1 MKKNYI
7 LTLILTLLISGFSFG
22 QGPMITII
30 SDGDCSGGN
39 PKMVEIYAQG
49 AVDFTLYSLEKQSN
63 GAASWGTT
71 TSLQSFGTVTDDFI
85 YIYSDS
91 SSEEVFSTEY
101 PSASPAVESGVVNI
115 NGDDGIRIIL
125 DSDGSVVDQYGVDA
139 EDGTGKPW
147 EYTDGYAKRID
158 GTGPD
163 GGFTASDWTYEK
175 SGLNGNGS
183 CQDGTIFED
192 VMGGVGVYTAPV
204 VYDLLEDFETALP
217 AGALAGD
224 SGMATPEVVAD
235 PATGGTNG
243 DVLKIVTSAGGN
255 GWQNAQLFFQGDL
268 LDLTTDD
275 KVVTVDVYSE
285 SAFMMLAKTATPS
298 NGGAESAT
306 DASHTG
312 SGWETLT
319 FDFSDPKDNTPVAND
334 IFGRILFFP
343 QWNGAGWNDSSVTTT
358 YVDNIKGTGYT
369 PPVVYDLI
377 EDFET
382 ALPAGALAGDSGMA
396 TPEVVADPATGGT
409 NGDVLKIVTSAGGN
423 GWQNA
428 QLFFQG
434 DLLDLT
440 TDDKVVTVDVY
451 SESAFMMLAK
461 TATPSNGGA
470 ESATDA
476 SHTGSGWETL
486 TFDFSDPKDN
496 TPVAN
501 DIFGR
506 ILFFPQWN
514 GAGWNDSSV
523 TTTYVDNIKGTGYTP
538 PVVYDLIEDFETA
551 LPAGALAG
559 DSGMATTPEVVAD
572 PATGGTNGDVL
583 KIVTSAGG
591 NGWQNAQLFFQGDL
605 LDLTTD
611 DKVVTVDVY
620 SESAFMMLAK
630 TATPSNGGAESA
642 TDASHTGSG
651 WETLTFDFSDPK
663 DNTPVA
669 NDIFGRILFFPQWNG
684 AGWNDS
690 SVTTTYVDN
699 IKGTGYTPPVVYD
712 LLEDFETA
720 LPAGALAGD
729 SGMATTPE
737 VVADPATGGTN
748 GDVLKIVTSAGGNG
762 WQNAQ
767 LFFQGD
773 LLDLTTDD
781 KVVTVDVYSESAFM
795 MLAKTATP
803 SNGGAESATDASHTG
818 SGWETLTFDF
828 SDPKDNTPVAN
839 DIFGRILFF
848 PQWNGAGWNDS
859 SVTTTYVD
867 NIKGIGYE
875 STPPT
880 GDNSVTIATT
890 QAWNSYVNVFSVSDG
905 SYQFGF
911 GDIEVADLRATAT
924 ETSVTLEPNISIWT
938 NESTNAVYFDQEC
951 CYSNSCSI
959 HRSKYLH

>member
-1 MKKNYI
+1 
-7 LTLILTLLISGFSFG
+7 
-22 QGPMITII
+22 
-30 SDGDCSGGN
+30 
-39 PKMVEIYAQG
+39 MVEIYAQG

-139 EDGTGKPW
+139 EDGSGKPW

-319 FDFSDPKDNTPVAND
+319 FDFSDPKD
-334 IFGRILFFP
+334 G
-343 QWNGAGWNDSSVTTT
+343 
-358 YVDNIKGTGYT
+358 
-369 PPVVYDLI
+369 
-377 EDFET
+377 
-382 ALPAGALAGDSGMA
+382 
-396 TPEVVADPATGGT
+396 
-409 NGDVLKIVTSAGGN
+409 
-423 GWQNA
+423 
-428 QLFFQG
+428 
-434 DLLDLT
+434 
-440 TDDKVVTVDVY
+440 
-451 SESAFMMLAK
+451 
-461 TATPSNGGA
+461 
-470 ESATDA
+470 
-476 SHTGSGWETL
+476 
-486 TFDFSDPKDN
+486 
-496 TPVAN
+496 
-501 DIFGR
+501 
-506 ILFFPQWN
+506 
-514 GAGWNDSSV
+514 
-523 TTTYVDNIKGTGYTP
+523 
-538 PVVYDLIEDFETA
+538 
-551 LPAGALAG
+551 
-559 DSGMATTPEVVAD
+559 
-572 PATGGTNGDVL
+572 
-583 KIVTSAGG
+583 
-591 NGWQNAQLFFQGDL
+591 
-605 LDLTTD
+605 
-611 DKVVTVDVY
+611 
-620 SESAFMMLAK
+620 
-630 TATPSNGGAESA
+630 
-642 TDASHTGSG
+642 
-651 WETLTFDFSDPK
+651 
-663 DNTPVA
+663 
-669 NDIFGRILFFPQWNG
+669 
-684 AGWNDS
+684 
-690 SVTTTYVDN
+690 
-699 IKGTGYTPPVVYD
+699 
-712 LLEDFETA
+712 
-720 LPAGALAGD
+720 
-729 SGMATTPE
+729 
-737 VVADPATGGTN
+737 
-748 GDVLKIVTSAGGNG
+748 
-762 WQNAQ
+762 
-767 LFFQGD
+767 
-773 LLDLTTDD
+773 
-781 KVVTVDVYSESAFM
+781 
-795 MLAKTATP
+795 
-803 SNGGAESATDASHTG
+803 
-818 SGWETLTFDF
+818 
-828 SDPKDNTPVAN
+828 TPVAN

-890 QAWNSYVNVFSVSDG
+890 QAWNSYVNVFSVSDD

-938 NESTNAVYFDQEC
+938 NESTNAAYFDQDAATQTPVAYIEAST
-951 CYSNSCSI
+951 YIENSSLANNALTFSGNVSTSDLGDGYTVIAFIKSLTSSYSQVAFKSVDISSTGDFTVTATAEEMSQAVIQYGFAVTGPLADPSDTTLGSVVIGAETLGIEDTDIVNVSVYPNPSNSNWNFRTPNTVITSVEVFNLLGKRVVLRKNNSTDI
-959 HRSKYLH
+959 AISTQGLTSGIYIARITTEQGTKSVKLIKE

>member
-217 AGALAGD
+217 ATALAGD
-224 SGMATPEVVAD
+224 SGMA
-235 PATGGTNG
+235 
-243 DVLKIVTSAGGN
+243 
-255 GWQNAQLFFQGDL
+255 
-268 LDLTTDD
+268 
-275 KVVTVDVYSE
+275 
-285 SAFMMLAKTATPS
+285 
-298 NGGAESAT
+298 
-306 DASHTG
+306 
-312 SGWETLT
+312 
-319 FDFSDPKDNTPVAND
+319 
-334 IFGRILFFP
+334 
-343 QWNGAGWNDSSVTTT
+343 
-358 YVDNIKGTGYT
+358 
-369 PPVVYDLI
+369 
-377 EDFET
+377 
-382 ALPAGALAGDSGMA
+382 
-396 TPEVVADPATGGT
+396 
-409 NGDVLKIVTSAGGN
+409 
-423 GWQNA
+423 
-428 QLFFQG
+428 
-434 DLLDLT
+434 
-440 TDDKVVTVDVY
+440 
-451 SESAFMMLAK
+451 
-461 TATPSNGGA
+461 
-470 ESATDA
+470 
-476 SHTGSGWETL
+476 
-486 TFDFSDPKDN
+486 
-496 TPVAN
+496 
-501 DIFGR
+501 
-506 ILFFPQWN
+506 
-514 GAGWNDSSV
+514 
-523 TTTYVDNIKGTGYTP
+523 
-538 PVVYDLIEDFETA
+538 
-551 LPAGALAG
+551 
-559 DSGMATTPEVVAD
+559 
-572 PATGGTNGDVL
+572 
-583 KIVTSAGG
+583 
-591 NGWQNAQLFFQGDL
+591 
-605 LDLTTD
+605 
-611 DKVVTVDVY
+611 
-620 SESAFMMLAK
+620 
-630 TATPSNGGAESA
+630 
-642 TDASHTGSG
+642 
-651 WETLTFDFSDPK
+651 
-663 DNTPVA
+663 
-669 NDIFGRILFFPQWNG
+669 
-684 AGWNDS
+684 
-690 SVTTTYVDN
+690 
-699 IKGTGYTPPVVYD
+699 
-712 LLEDFETA
+712 
-720 LPAGALAGD
+720 
-729 SGMATTPE
+729 TPE

-938 NESTNAVYFDQEC
+938 NESTNAVYFDQSAATQTPVAYIEAST
-951 CYSNSCSI
+951 YIENSSLANNALTFSGNVSTSDLGDGYTVIAFIKSLTSSYSQVAFKSVDISSTGDFTVTATAEEMSQAVIQYGFAVTGPLADPSDTTLGSVVIGAETLGIEDTDIVNVSVYPNPSNSNWNFRTPNTVITSVEVFNLLGKRVVLRKNNSTDI
-959 HRSKYLH
+959 AISTQGLTSGIYIARITTEQGVKSVKLIRE